1 MKVDFHIHTCYSDGS
16 LTPEEIVKRYK
27 RDGYDEIAITDHD
40 TTDGVAEAVMCAAEE
55 AAMYTEENEGIS
67 AGKQS
72 ACFAVVPGIEIS
84 TVDADGV
91 ETHILGHYI
100 DIENAALRARLE
112 DLRRARRARNEKLI
126 AYLAEQGYPLTYE
139 ELLVGKRGDY
149 IGKPDFGRAMVR
161 KGYIKE
167 AHEVFTPG
175 KFLETPEAKHIK
187 KEKISTDEAISLII
201 GAGGRA
207 TLAHPIQI
215 KEFGVSGSEEYFAKL
230 EPFVIGLKEKGLSGI
245 EAYHPDQNEEQSERF
260 AALAEKL
267 GLAVTRGSDFH
278 GDDIKRKKR
287 Q

>member
-27 RDGYDEIAITDHD
+27 ANGYDEIAITDHD
-40 TTDGVAEAVMCAAEE
+40 TTDGVAEAVRCAAD
-55 AAMYTEENEGIS
+55 T
-67 AGKQS
+67 
-72 ACFAVVPGIEIS
+72 CLTVVPGIEIS

-100 DIENAALRARLE
+100 DIKNAALRARLE
-112 DLRRARRARNEKLI
+112 DMRRARRARNEKLI
-126 AYLAEQGYPLTYE
+126 VYLAEQGYPLTYE

-175 KFLETPEAKHIK
+175 KFLETPEAKRIK
-187 KEKISTDEAISLII
+187 KEKISTDEAIRLIT

-215 KEFGVSGSEEYFAKL
+215 KEFGVPGSEEYFARL
-230 EPFVIGLKEKGLSGI
+230 EPFVIGLKEKGLAGI

>member
-16 LTPEEIVKRYK
+16 LTPEEIVRRY
-27 RDGYDEIAITDHD
+27 RANGYDEIAITDHD
-40 TTDGVAEAVMCAAEE
+40 TTDGVTEAVRCAAEMCAE
-55 AAMYTEENEGIS
+55 KSGAVGTGESCARLV
-67 AGKQS
+67 
-72 ACFAVVPGIEIS
+72 VVPGIEIS

-100 DIENAALRARLE
+100 DIKNAALRARLE

-175 KFLETPEAKHIK
+175 KFLETPGAKRIK
-187 KEKISTDEAISLII
+187 KEKISTDEAIRLIT

-215 KEFGVSGSEEYFAKL
+215 KEFGVPGSEEYFARL
-230 EPFVIGLKEKGLSGI
+230 EPFVIGLKEKGLAGI

-267 GLAVTRGSDFH
+267 GLIVTRGSDFH